1 MAEEQCL
8 TRRIRS
14 WGVTWEF
21 AHVLPSRFKITTPT
35 LLRMAADAVMINL
48 ALLTAL
54 MLRFI
59 FASLFQ
65 KRVDGVTADSLFA
78 QLVTDFGR
86 SFWAITLI
94 CLMVFFVSGFYTYG
108 RAYQSRYKAMI
119 IVQAVSLSYL
129 IYGFLLPFFSGEMV
143 MQSRGAYI
151 LAWMLTIGILVASR
165 IWSALWKRW
174 VQPEQDRVHKARS
187 DKRVLVIGGAGY
199 IGSALLPKLLDKGY
213 EVRLLDQLLF
223 GEDPIAAVI
232 DHPKLEIIHGDFR
245 HVDKVV
251 EAMQDVD
258 AVIHLGAI
266 VGDPACSLDE
276 DLTID
281 VNLSATRMIAELAK
295 SAGVRRFIF
304 ASTCSVYGATEE
316 TLDERSVVRPIS
328 LYGHTKLASEK
339 VLLGM
344 ANDQFRPSIVRFST
358 IYGLSGRTRFDLVV
372 NLLTAKAK
380 IDGKITVFGG
390 DQWRPFVHVDDAAL
404 AVSKILDAPI
414 DVVGGEI
421 YNVGADEQNYTITQI
436 GKMVHE
442 QVVSAELQIN
452 SDDTDKRNYRVS
464 FAKIRNQLGFKP
476 QWTIEMGI
484 QQVLEAI
491 SNGEVDDYTDA
502 RYSNVKFLKEGGS
515 ENFSKSNWA
524 KELIREI
531 AGERTSA

>member
-1 MAEEQCL
+1 
-8 TRRIRS
+8 
-14 WGVTWEF
+14 
-21 AHVLPSRFKITTPT
+21 
-35 LLRMAADAVMINL
+35 MAADAVMINL

-54 MLRFI
+54 MLRFMV
-59 FASLFQ
+59 ATLFQ
-65 KRVDGVTADSLFA
+65 RRDDGLTPDN
-78 QLVTDFGR
+78 QLALLVSDFGH

-94 CLMVFFVSGFYTYG
+94 CLLIFYLSGFYTYG

-143 MQSRGAYI
+143 MKSRGAYI
-151 LAWMLTIGILVASR
+151 LAWLLTIGLLVASR
-165 IWSALWKRW
+165 IWSAAWKRW
-174 VQPEQDRVHKARS
+174 VQPEQEALSKKNRS

-199 IGSALLPKLLDKGY
+199 IGSALLPKLLEKGY
-213 EVRLLDQLLF
+213 SVRLLDQLLF
-223 GEDPIAAVI
+223 GEDPIAPVL
-232 DHPKLEIIHGDFR
+232 DHPKLEIIQGDFR
-245 HVDKVV
+245 HVEKVV

-344 ANDQFRPSIVRFST
+344 ASDEFRPTIVRFST

-372 NLLTAKAK
+372 NLLAAKAK
-380 IDGKITVFGG
+380 MDGKITVFGG

-404 AVSKILDAPI
+404 AVSMCLDAPL
-414 DVVGGEI
+414 DVVGNQI
-421 YNVGADEQNYTITQI
+421 YNVGADEQNYTITEI
-436 GKMVHE
+436 GRLVHE
-442 QVVSAELQIN
+442 QVLAAELQIN

-476 QWTIEMGI
+476 HWTVPMGI
-484 QQVLEAI
+484 TQVLEAI
-491 SNGEVDDYTDA
+491 SSGEVDDYTEA
-502 RYSNVKFLKEGGS
+502 RYSNVKFLKEGGT
-515 ENFSKSNWA
+515 ENFTKSNWA